1 MSHTINN
8 LDAASAAAEQWR
20 KERPDIDPFPME
32 LLGRLGEITLLI
44 MRDRLTPFFMEHG
57 LQSGEFDVLATLR
70 RSGAPYEITPTR
82 LYESAMLSSGGMTAR
97 IDRTRAGRSGGAA
110 TPSDRSTWHTGGTDT
125 ERRLF
130 GRYHACKACRKRA
143 SRIGGIDGGRAAAV
157 QCAVNQVAC
166 RLEVENIVAALSGHH
181 ARTWAPASTLGN
193 ANAARSANT

>member
-97 IDRTRAGRSGGAA
+97 IDRLEREGLV
-110 TPSDRSTWHTGGTDT
+110 
-125 ERRLF
+125 ERR
-130 GRYHACKACRKRA
+130 RHPTDRR
-143 SRIGGIDGGRAAAV
+143 GIL
-157 QCAVNQVAC
+157 VA
-166 RLEVENIVAALSGHH
+166 LTPKGVSLVDTMLVKHVENERLALAGLTVAEQQQFNALSIKLLAGL
-181 ARTWAPASTLGN
+181 RLKTS
-193 ANAARSANT
+193 

>member
-70 RSGAPYEITPTR
+70 RSGAPYELTPTQ

-97 IDRTRAGRSGGAA
+97 IDRLEREGLV
-110 TPSDRSTWHTGGTDT
+110 
-125 ERRLF
+125 ERR
-130 GRYHACKACRKRA
+130 RHPTDRR
-143 SRIGGIDGGRAAAV
+143 GIL
-157 QCAVNQVAC
+157 VA
-166 RLEVENIVAALSGHH
+166 LTPKGVSLIDTMLAKHVENERLALAGLTAAEQQQFNALSIKLLAGL
-181 ARTWAPASTLGN
+181 RLKTS
-193 ANAARSANT
+193 